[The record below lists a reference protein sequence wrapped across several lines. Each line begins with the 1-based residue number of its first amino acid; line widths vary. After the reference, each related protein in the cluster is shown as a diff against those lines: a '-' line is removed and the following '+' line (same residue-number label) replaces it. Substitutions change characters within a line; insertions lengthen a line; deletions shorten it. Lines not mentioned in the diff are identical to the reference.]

1 MEGPNDPSVY
11 QQLISSSHHTPSSIN
26 IHTNSSAILPIVE
39 PHQSLSKVHTN
50 GDASV
55 TSEKIYDEI
64 DELKFEIETRAAATV
79 SAANIKAVK
88 SKRSSIISKILNFH
102 RSPPHSL
109 SIQNHCQTLRM
120 SPSALQERGA
130 VSNESRTAVVF
141 PQRYRKL
148 QARPYKW
155 PQDGTLHYSTT
166 ALVIID
172 MQKDFAS
179 AEGYLA
185 KQNIDN
191 KPILDIV
198 PNIRKL
204 LDTCRIKGFPIY
216 HTREGHRSDLST
228 LSEREKYRS
237 RNNPSGL
244 GIGDRGPLGRLLIR
258 GEKGHEIIDELAP
271 RLNEP
276 VIDKPGR
283 SAFQHTEFRLML
295 NIKGIKNL
303 IICGVTTDVCV
314 TSTMRDANDN
324 NFDCVLVEDA
334 CAAGVLE
341 NHQSA
346 VASITEEGGIFGAVT
361 TVRDVLNGL
370 GAGSVLKKHKDVY
383 QASNPEPKLAEH
395 SIAASKTIIKKN
407 PSPDSGKE
415 DSEMSG
421 SEPIMEHDNAT
432 SGDDHVSD
440 GSNRFSR
447 RSTRIRNKSK
457 KRGTVLPDYGSNS
470 SEEIEEIEEMPN
482 YLGGKRVT

>member
-1 MEGPNDPSVY
+1 MEGPNGPNLY
-11 QQLISSSHHTPSSIN
+11 QQIISSSQNTPSSIN

-39 PHQSLSKVHTN
+39 PPQILSKVYTN

-64 DELKFEIETRAAATV
+64 DELKFEIKTRAATAV

-88 SKRSSIISKILNFH
+88 SKRSSFISKILNFH
-102 RSPPHSL
+102 RNPPHSL
-109 SIQNHCQTLRM
+109 SIQNHCQTFRM

-130 VSNESRTAVVF
+130 TEGEHRPAVVC
-141 PQRYRKL
+141 PQRHTRL
-148 QARPYKW
+148 QAIPYKW
-155 PQDGTLHYSTT
+155 PHDGTLKRSTT

-204 LDTCRIKGFPIY
+204 LDTCRAKGYPIY
-216 HTREGHRSDLST
+216 HTREGHRPDLST
-228 LSEREKYRS
+228 LSERERYRS
-237 RNNPSGL
+237 KNNSSGL

-271 RLNEP
+271 RSNEP
-276 VIDKPGR
+276 IIDKPGR

-324 NFDCVLVEDA
+324 NFDCVLVKDA

-341 NHQSA
+341 NHKSA

-370 GAGSVLKKHKDVY
+370 GAGSVLKKHKDGF
-383 QASNPEPKLAEH
+383 QASKPEPKLAQH
-395 SIAASKTIIKKN
+395 FKAASKDFISDN
-407 PSPDSGKE
+407 PSSDLGRE
-415 DSEMSG
+415 DSEMSD
-421 SEPIMEHDNAT
+421 SESIMEHGNAV
-432 SGDDHVSD
+432 SGEAHVQ
-440 GSNRFSR
+440 NERNKYSR
-447 RSTRIRNKSK
+447 RSTRTRNKSK
-457 KRGTVLPDYGSNS
+457 KRKTILLDYGDNS
-470 SEEIEEIEEMPN
+470 SEESDEMPN
-482 YLGGKRVT
+482 YLSGKQVT

>member
-1 MEGPNDPSVY
+1 MEGPNGPSIY
-11 QQLISSSHHTPSSIN
+11 QQVISSSHKTPSSIS

-39 PHQSLSKVHTN
+39 PHQILTKVRTN
-50 GDASV
+50 GEASV

-64 DELKFEIETRAAATV
+64 DELKFEIKTRAATAV

-88 SKRSSIISKILNFH
+88 SKRSSFISKILNFH
-102 RSPPHSL
+102 RSSPNSL
-109 SIQNHCQTLRM
+109 SIQTHCQTFGM

-130 VSNESRTAVVF
+130 INIEDRHALMS
-141 PQRYRKL
+141 PQRPAKL
-148 QARPYKW
+148 QAIPYEW
-155 PQDGTLHYSTT
+155 PHDGTLNKSTT

-204 LDTCRIKGFPIY
+204 LDTCRAEGYPIY
-216 HTREGHRSDLST
+216 HTREGHRPDLST
-228 LSEREKYRS
+228 LSERERYRS
-237 RNNPSGL
+237 KNNSSGM
-244 GIGDRGPLGRLLIR
+244 GIGDPGPLGRLLIR

-271 RLNEP
+271 LSNEP

-324 NFDCVLVEDA
+324 NFDCVLVDDA
-334 CAAGVLE
+334 CAAGVLK
-341 NHQSA
+341 NHKSA

-361 TVRDVLNGL
+361 TVKDVLNAL
-370 GAGSVLKKHKDVY
+370 GGGSVPRKHKDGLR
-383 QASNPEPKLAEH
+383 ASNPKPKLAEH
-395 SIAASKTIIKKN
+395 FKAVPKTIIN
-407 PSPDSGKE
+407 DNTCSGLGRG
-415 DSEMSG
+415 DSEMSD
-421 SEPIMEHDNAT
+421 SEPIIEHDIAA
-432 SGDDHVSD
+432 SGEDHSPT
-440 GSNRFSR
+440 GRNEYSR
-447 RSTRIRNKSK
+447 RSTRNRDKSK
-457 KRGTVLPDYGSNS
+457 KRKTILLDYGDNS
-470 SEEIEEIEEMPN
+470 SEESEEMPN
-482 YLGGKRVT
+482 YLYGKQVT

>member
-1 MEGPNDPSVY
+1 MEGPTGPSLY
-11 QQLISSSHHTPSSIN
+11 QQIISTSHNTPSSIN

-39 PHQSLSKVHTN
+39 PHQTLSKIRTN

-64 DELKFEIETRAAATV
+64 DELKFEIKTRAATAV
-79 SAANIKAVK
+79 SAADIKVVK
-88 SKRSSIISKILNFH
+88 SKRSSFLSKILNFH
-102 RSPPHSL
+102 RNPPHSL
-109 SIQNHCQTLRM
+109 SIQNHCQTFRM
-120 SPSALQERGA
+120 SPSTLQERRA
-130 VSNESRTAVVF
+130 IDSERRSIVIC
-141 PQRYRKL
+141 PQRYTKL
-148 QARPYKW
+148 QAIPYKW
-155 PQDGTLHYSTT
+155 PHDGTLNRSTT

-204 LDTCRIKGFPIY
+204 LDTCRAKGYPIY
-216 HTREGHRSDLST
+216 HTREGHRPDLST
-228 LSEREKYRS
+228 LSERERYRS
-237 RNNPSGL
+237 KNNSSGL

-271 RLNEP
+271 LSNEP

-324 NFDCVLVEDA
+324 NFDCVLVKDA

-341 NHQSA
+341 NHKSA

-370 GAGSVLKKHKDVY
+370 GAGPAQKKHKDGF
-383 QASNPEPKLAEH
+383 QASKPEPKVAQH
-395 SIAASKTIIKKN
+395 FKAASKAIIGDN
-407 PSPDSGKE
+407 PSYSLGRE
-415 DSEMSG
+415 DSELSDSG
-421 SEPIMEHDNAT
+421 PIMERETAA
-432 SGDDHVSD
+432 SGQDHVLND
-440 GSNRFSR
+440 RNIYSR
-447 RSTRIRNKSK
+447 RSKRTHNKSK
-457 KRGTVLPDYGSNS
+457 KRKTILPDYGGNS
-470 SEEIEEIEEMPN
+470 SEESEEMPN
-482 YLGGKRVT
+482 YLCGKQVT

>member
-361 TVRDVLNGL
+361 TNTPSLPR
-370 GAGSVLKKHKDVY
+370 
-383 QASNPEPKLAEH
+383 KL
-395 SIAASKTIIKKN
+395 SSKKN